1 MEPQTLIN
9 VLIGLVG
16 GMGGWIL
23 NNLSKTVDDLQK
35 QDMELADKVQR
46 IELLVAGT
54 YVKRDELDKQI
65 EHLSREI
72 FKRLDRI
79 ETKIDGKA
87 DK

>member
-23 NNLSKTVDDLQK
+23 NNLSKTVDDLQR